1 MHHGNVTCALTDC
14 HILHHGAATKP
25 LATKDE
31 RTVRK
36 FLPKAAHIQAPL
48 HEFLK
53 NSKRNDK
60 REVEWNA
67 EAINAFNQCKNQL
80 ANVTLL
86 AHPSQDADLALMT
99 DASDFG
105 LGASLNEITSHG
117 FKPLGFFS
125 KKLAPAQTKYSA
137 FDHAFSRI
145 SAIVAP
151 STINYEEFAQ
161 MQQGDDELKA
171 LLSATNQTLQLKQLR
186 MPGSTTEIY
195 CDISTGTVRP
205 YTCLM
210 LSDGTSFLQCT
221 TFRILEFVL
230 LQS

>member
-1 MHHGNVTCALTDC
+1 
-14 HILHHGAATKP
+14 
-25 LATKDE
+25 
-31 RTVRK
+31 
-36 FLPKAAHIQAPL
+36 
-48 HEFLK
+48 
-53 NSKRNDK
+53 
-60 REVEWNA
+60 
-67 EAINAFNQCKNQL
+67 
-80 ANVTLL
+80 
-86 AHPSQDADLALMT
+86 MT

-105 LGASLNEITSHG
+105 LWASLNEITSHG

-125 KKLAPAQTKYSA
+125 KKLASAQTKTSA
-137 FDHAFSRI
+137 FDRELLAAYSAIKYFRHMIEDAFSRI
-145 SAIVAP
+145 SAIVTP
-151 STINYEEFAQ
+151 STIDYEKFAQ

-186 MPGSTTEIY
+186 MPESTTEIY

-210 LSDGTSFLQCT
+210 LSDGTSFLQST